1 MRVVLSPAHL
11 CKIPYKLFV
20 GAASFFPTKNEK
32 EEVEVGASL
41 FHLREHR
48 FSSLSPFEGLLFPLF
63 HLRDGRARRCS
74 RAGVRASRSC
84 GLLRFLQGPEN
95 ISRRSMASFFW
106 RSLDEPSRDV
116 TSLFRLVL
124 LSPSPSFSFSF
135 LLLLLSHRRFLFL
148 PSLLPEKIDLGPA
161 RLHPLWPLLQVLRR
175 QLRRRHRSAD
185 GGLLDREFFFLLSFS
200 LVTSFPFL
208 SLSCYLFPFSLPL
221 SFSCLLPLCLQKS
234 PSLSPSALS
243 LSPSALS
250 LSPSAL
256 SLSLSPSLTLSLP
269 PKRK

>member
-1 MRVVLSPAHL
+1 MSPAHL

-95 ISRRSMASFFW
+95 ISRRSMACSFGDRSMSPHATSPLSFALSFF
-106 RSLDEPSRDV
+106 L
-116 TSLFRLVL
+116 LLLLL
-124 LSPSPSFSFSF
+124 LSPSPFFFFSF
-135 LLLLLSHRRFLFL
+135 LTAVS
-148 PSLLPEKIDLGPA
+148 S
-161 RLHPLWPLLQVLRR
+161 
-175 QLRRRHRSAD
+175 SS
-185 GGLLDREFFFLLSFS
+185 LLSF
-200 LVTSFPFL
+200 
-208 SLSCYLFPFSLPL
+208 
-221 SFSCLLPLCLQKS
+221 
-234 PSLSPSALS
+234 
-243 LSPSALS
+243 
-250 LSPSAL
+250 
-256 SLSLSPSLTLSLP
+256 
-269 PKRK
+269 PKK

>member
-124 LSPSPSFSFSF
+124 LSPSPSPSFSFSF

-208 SLSCYLFPFSLPL
+208 SLPLFPAFFPCVFKSLH
-221 SFSCLLPLCLQKS
+221 
-234 PSLSPSALS
+234 LSPPLLFHSPRLLF
-243 LSPSALS
+243 LSPPL
-250 LSPSAL
+250 PSL